1 MRKLYYY
8 EKNCDGCG
16 NLMHEGEDIVV
27 CPECGTPQHRECYL
41 ASNRCVNEHLH
52 AEGFDWKKA
61 NEPVHIQ
68 ETEKAPPT
76 APEEEP
82 ARETGSPDFI
92 GANSEP
98 FPNIPLPTFQMDGIY
113 IDGKMLDVNDSAD
126 GVSVKEMVNYTQIN
140 AKHYVKKF
148 FRNKGKK
155 FFLSWNWG
163 AFIFT
168 PAWFFYR
175 KLYKLGAI
183 FLALTVAA
191 TLAVTPYL
199 DIITESYEKLTP
211 MMTELQEANTAYS
224 EEQTDANAQKVEQIM
239 NKMFEESKKVIP
251 YILRVNIITVII
263 PCVAAALIAN
273 YFYRKKMQEDI
284 YYAKQASTD
293 TRILNYSLLRRGGV
307 SILAGMFAML
317 AESYMP
323 QVIMSII
330 DSFIY

>member
-8 EKNCDGCG
+8 EKSCDGCG

-41 ASNRCVNEHLH
+41 AENRCVNEHLH
-52 AEGFDWKKA
+52 AEGFDWRKA
-61 NEPVHIQ
+61 NQPAPEPVPVQ
-68 ETEKAPPT
+68 TTVQTEEKA
-76 APEEEP
+76 EKEF
-82 ARETGSPDFI
+82 PDFT
-92 GANSEP
+92 GTNTEV
-98 FPNIPLPTFQMDGIY
+98 FPNIPLPTFPADGICV
-113 IDGKMLDVNDSAD
+113 DGKMLDVNDCAD

-140 AKHYVKKF
+140 SKHYVKRF

-163 AFIFT
+163 AFFFT

-175 KLYKLGAI
+175 KLYKVGAV

-199 DIITESYEKLTP
+199 DIIEDAYEKLTP
-211 MMTELQEANTAYS
+211 MMTELQEANEAYT
-224 EEQTDANAQKVEQIM
+224 EAQTDENAQRVEQIVTE
-239 NKMFEESKKVIP
+239 MFEESKKVMT
-251 YILRVNIITVII
+251 YVLRVEVVTFII
-263 PCVAAALIAN
+263 PCVGAALIAN
-273 YFYRKKMQEDI
+273 YFYRRKMQEDI
-284 YYAKQASTD
+284 YFAKQATRD
-293 TRILNYSLLRRGGV
+293 TRVLNYSLLRRGGV

-317 AESYMP
+317 AESYLP

>member
-1 MRKLYYY
+1 MYYY

-16 NLMHEGEDIVV
+16 KLMHEGEDIVV

-41 ASNRCVNEHLH
+41 AENRCVNEHLH

-61 NEPVHIQ
+61 NTSEPEPEPVKVNEAQ
-68 ETEKAPPT
+68 TKT
-76 APEEEP
+76 DEEN
-82 ARETGSPDFI
+82 GMPDFS

-113 IDGKMLDVNDSAD
+113 IDGKMLGVNDSAD
-126 GVSVKEMVNYTQIN
+126 GVALKEMVNYTQIN
-140 AKHYVKKF
+140 SKHYVRSF
-148 FRNKGKK
+148 FKNKGKK
-155 FFLSWNWG
+155 WFLSWNWG
-163 AFIFT
+163 AFIFS

-199 DIITESYEKLTP
+199 DIITESYETLTP
-211 MMTELQEANTAYS
+211 LMEELREANTAYS
-224 EEQTDANAQKVEQIM
+224 EEQTDANAQRVEQVID
-239 NKMFEESKKVIP
+239 KIYKESLKVLP
-251 YILRVNIITVII
+251 YVLRVEAITFLI

-284 YYAKQASTD
+284 YFAKQATQD
-293 TRILNYSLLRRGGV
+293 ARVLNYSILRRGGV
-307 SILAGMFAML
+307 SIMAGMFAML
-317 AESYMP
+317 AESYLP